1 MNSAPIEAVSQQTL
15 KESSYKACF
24 LIPCFNHGATM
35 PAVVSSLLN
44 FKLPIIIVDDGS
56 ELATKQFLTPL
67 ADNPNVTLV
76 TLEQNQGKGGAVKAG
91 IKRAQDLGFSHAIQI
106 DADGQHDLEA
116 LPALIQA
123 SQDKPQRLISGQPV
137 YDESVPKARLYGRYA
152 THIWVWI
159 ETLSLS
165 IKDSMC
171 GFRAYP
177 INQTRAVLSKYDVGS
192 RMDFDI
198 EILVRL
204 YWEGCDIDFIETR
217 VIYPENGV
225 SHFDALW
232 DNVKISWMHT
242 RLFFGMLPRA
252 PKLITRHFKSDSA
265 NNLSAENSQGS
276 SADSRQV
283 NSEQMGSEQP
293 HWSRTQ
299 ERGTVLGIKLLLA
312 VYTLLGRGVFNLILR
327 GVMGYYHLTGKRA
340 RNASEQY
347 LFQLKTYAEQQNIE
361 LPTELT
367 SYNHL
372 LSFGHT
378 MLDKLAAWKGD
389 FSVDNLT
396 IHGQEQFE
404 SMVANQQGVVILGS
418 HLGNIELCRA
428 LGRRHSNIKINAL
441 VFTEHAERFNSVMK
455 AVNPQSDLNLI
466 QVTSMGPDT
475 AILLQQKLEQ
485 GEWIVIVGDRTSTS
499 KESRSVWAEF
509 LGKEAPFPQ
518 GPFMLASVLKAP
530 VFLLFGLRDD
540 SQPKPHFNVY
550 FEHFSDKI
558 ELPRKTREQSLQQV
572 VQKYADRLQ
581 HYTLKAPLQWY
592 NFFNFWTLSN
602 QHHDEKESK

>member
-1 MNSAPIEAVSQQTL
+1 MNSAPVEATQDQT

-35 PAVVSSLLN
+35 PEVVSSLLE
-44 FKLPIIIVDDGS
+44 FELPIIIVDDGS
-56 ELATKQFLTPL
+56 ELATKQFLAPL
-67 ADNPNVTLV
+67 AENSNVTLV

-91 IKRAQDLGFSHAIQI
+91 IKKAQEIGFSHTIQI

-116 LPALIQA
+116 LPTLIEA
-123 SQDKPQRLISGQPV
+123 SQAKPQRLISGRPV

-177 INQTRAVLSKYDVGS
+177 INQTQAVLSKYDVGS

-204 YWEGCDIDFIETR
+204 YWEGCDIDFVETR

-252 PKLITRHFKSDSA
+252 PKLIARHFKSDSA
-265 NNLSAENSQGS
+265 DNNQGS
-276 SADSRQV
+276 STDSEPQA
-283 NSEQMGSEQP
+283 SEQP

-312 VYTLLGRGVFNLILR
+312 IYTLLGRGVFNLILR
-327 GVMGYYHLTGKRA
+327 GVMRYYHLTGKRA

-347 LFQLKTYAEQQNIE
+347 LFQLKAYAEQQNIE
-361 LPTELT
+361 LPAELT

-389 FSVDNLT
+389 FSADNLT
-396 IHGQEQFE
+396 IHGQDQFE
-404 SMVANQQGVVILGS
+404 SMVANQQGVLILGS

-540 SQPKPHFNVY
+540 SRAKPHFNVY

-572 VQKYADRLQ
+572 VQQYADRLQ

-592 NFFNFWTLSN
+592 NFFNFWTLSK
-602 QHHDEKESK
+602 HHDEKESK

>member
-1 MNSAPIEAVSQQTL
+1 MNSAPVEATSQHPTE
-15 KESSYKACF
+15 ESSYKACF

-35 PAVVSSLLN
+35 PTVVSSLHH
-44 FKLPIIIVDDGS
+44 FELPIIIVDDGS
-56 ELATKQFLTPL
+56 ELTTKQFLAPL
-67 ADNPNVTLV
+67 AEHSHVTLV

-91 IKRAQDLGFSHAIQI
+91 IKKAHELGFSHAIQI

-116 LPALIQA
+116 LPTLIEA
-123 SQDKPQRLISGQPV
+123 SQAKPQRLISGQPV

-177 INQTRAVLSKYDVGS
+177 INQTQAVLSKYDVGS

-204 YWEGCDIDFIETR
+204 YWEGCDIDFVETR
-217 VIYPENGV
+217 VIYPENGI

-232 DNVKISWMHT
+232 DNIKISWMHT

-252 PKLITRHFKSDSA
+252 PKLIARHFKSDSA
-265 NNLSAENSQGS
+265 ESYQAS
-276 SADSRQV
+276 STDSELQT
-283 NSEQMGSEQP
+283 SEQP

-312 VYTLLGRGVFNLILR
+312 IYTLLGRGVFNLILR
-327 GVMGYYHLTGKRA
+327 AVMRYYHLTGKRA

-347 LFQLKTYAEQQNIE
+347 LFQLKAYAEQQNIE
-361 LPTELT
+361 LPGELT

-389 FSVDNLT
+389 FSVENLT
-396 IHGQEQFE
+396 IHGQDQFE
-404 SMVANQQGVVILGS
+404 NMVANKQGVLILGS

-540 SQPKPHFNVY
+540 SQRKPHFNVY

-558 ELPRKTREQSLQQV
+558 ELPRKTREQSLKQV
-572 VQKYADRLQ
+572 VQQYADRLQ
-581 HYTLKAPLQWY
+581 HYTLRAPLQWY
-592 NFFNFWTLSN
+592 NFFNFWTLSK
-602 QHHDEKESK
+602 HHDEKESK

>member
-1 MNSAPIEAVSQQTL
+1 MNSAPVEATSQHQT
-15 KESSYKACF
+15 KESSYNACF

-35 PAVVSSLLN
+35 PAVVSSLHH
-44 FKLPIIIVDDGS
+44 FELPIIIVDDGS
-56 ELATKQFLTPL
+56 ESATKQLLAPLTDSPS
-67 ADNPNVTLV
+67 VTLV
-76 TLEQNQGKGGAVKAG
+76 TLEQNQGKGDAVKAG
-91 IKRAQDLGFSHAIQI
+91 IKRAQELGFSHAIQI

-152 THIWVWI
+152 THVWVWI

-177 INQTRAVLSKYDVGS
+177 INPTQAVLSKYDVGS

-204 YWEGCDIDFIETR
+204 YWEGCDIDFVETR
-217 VIYPENGV
+217 VIYPENGI

-252 PKLITRHFKSDSA
+252 PKLIARHFKSDSA
-265 NNLSAENSQGS
+265 KSGQKQDSSTGSNNNE
-276 SADSRQV
+276 
-283 NSEQMGSEQP
+283 SEQP

-327 GVMGYYHLTGKRA
+327 GVMRYYHLTGKRA

-347 LFQLKTYAEQQNIE
+347 LFQLKAYAEQQNIE
-361 LPTELT
+361 LPAELT

-389 FSVDNLT
+389 FSVDNLS

-404 SMVANQQGVVILGS
+404 SMVANQQGVLILGS

-540 SQPKPHFNVY
+540 SQSKPHFNVY

-572 VQKYADRLQ
+572 VQKYADRLE

-592 NFFNFWTLSN
+592 NFFNFWTLSK
-602 QHHDEKESK
+602 HHDEKKSK

>member
-1 MNSAPIEAVSQQTL
+1 MNSAPAEAASQHVT
-15 KESSYKACF
+15 KESDYKACF
-24 LIPCFNHGATM
+24 LIPCFNHGETM
-35 PAVVSSLLN
+35 PAVVSSLHH
-44 FKLPIIIVDDGS
+44 FELPIIIVDDGS
-56 ELATKQFLTPL
+56 ELTTKQFLAPL
-67 ADNPNVTLV
+67 VENSNVTLV

-91 IKRAQDLGFSHAIQI
+91 IKRAQELGFSHAIQI
-106 DADGQHDLEA
+106 DADGQHDLDA
-116 LPALIQA
+116 LPALIEA
-123 SQDKPQRLISGQPV
+123 SQAKPQRLISGQPV
-137 YDESVPKARLYGRYA
+137 YDDSVPKARLYGRYA

-177 INQTRAVLSKYDVGS
+177 IDKTQTVLNKYDVGS

-252 PKLITRHFKSDSA
+252 PKLIARHFKSDSEDHLTSSTQFSESNQA
-265 NNLSAENSQGS
+265 QQTPNST
-276 SADSRQV
+276 
-283 NSEQMGSEQP
+283 EQP

-312 VYTLLGRGVFNLILR
+312 VYSLLGRGVFNLILR
-327 GVMGYYHLTGKRA
+327 GVMRYYHLTGKRA

-361 LPTELT
+361 LPAELT

-404 SMVANQQGVVILGS
+404 SMVENQQGVLILGS

-428 LGRRHSNIKINAL
+428 LGRRHSHIKINAL

-540 SQPKPHFNVY
+540 SQTKPHFNVY

-558 ELPRKTREQSLQQV
+558 ELPRKAREQSLQQV

-592 NFFNFWTLSN
+592 NFFNFWTLSK
-602 QHHDEKESK
+602 HHDEKKSK

>member
-15 KESSYKACF
+15 KESSYNACF

-35 PAVVSSLLN
+35 PAVVSSLHH
-44 FKLPIIIVDDGS
+44 FELPIIIVDDGS
-56 ELATKQFLTPL
+56 ELATKQFLAPL
-67 ADNPNVTLV
+67 AENSNVTLV

-91 IKRAQDLGFSHAIQI
+91 IKRAQELGFSHAIQI

-116 LPALIQA
+116 LPALVEA
-123 SQDKPQRLISGQPV
+123 SQAKPQRLISGQPV
-137 YDESVPKARLYGRYA
+137 YDDSVPKARLYGRYA

-177 INQTRAVLSKYDVGS
+177 IDKTQTVLNKYDVGS

-204 YWEGCDIDFIETR
+204 YWEGCDIDFVETR
-217 VIYPENGV
+217 VIYPENGI

-252 PKLITRHFKSDSA
+252 PKLMARHFKSDSA
-265 NNLSAENSQGS
+265 KNGQNQDSLAESNKNVS
-276 SADSRQV
+276 D
-283 NSEQMGSEQP
+283 QP

-327 GVMGYYHLTGKRA
+327 GVMRYYHLTGKRA

-347 LFQLKTYAEQQNIE
+347 LFQLKAYAEQQNIE
-361 LPTELT
+361 LPAELT

-389 FSVDNLT
+389 FSVENLT
-396 IHGQEQFE
+396 IHGQDQFE
-404 SMVANQQGVVILGS
+404 SMVENQQGVLILGS

-540 SQPKPHFNVY
+540 SQSKPHFNVY

-572 VQKYADRLQ
+572 VQKYANRLE

-592 NFFNFWTLSN
+592 NFFNFWTLSK
-602 QHHDEKESK
+602 HHDEKESK

>member
-1 MNSAPIEAVSQQTL
+1 MNSAPIEAVSQQML

-24 LIPCFNHGATM
+24 LVPCFNHGATM
-35 PAVVSSLLN
+35 PAVVSSLHH
-44 FKLPIIIVDDGS
+44 FELPIIIVDDGS
-56 ELATKQFLTPL
+56 ELTTKQFLTPL
-67 ADNPNVTLV
+67 AENSNVTLV

-91 IKRAQDLGFSHAIQI
+91 IKRAQELGFSHAIQI

-177 INQTRAVLSKYDVGS
+177 INQTRVVLSKYDVGS

-540 SQPKPHFNVY
+540 SQSKPHFNVY

-558 ELPRKTREQSLQQV
+558 ELPRKTREQSLKLV
-572 VQKYADRLQ
+572 VQQYANRLQ

>member
-15 KESSYKACF
+15 KESSYNACF

-35 PAVVSSLLN
+35 PAVVSSLHH
-44 FKLPIIIVDDGS
+44 FELPIIIVDDGS
-56 ELATKQFLTPL
+56 ELATKQFLAPL
-67 ADNPNVTLV
+67 AENSNVTLV

-91 IKRAQDLGFSHAIQI
+91 IKRAQELGFSHAIQI

-116 LPALIQA
+116 LPALVEA
-123 SQDKPQRLISGQPV
+123 SQAKPQRLISGQPV

-177 INQTRAVLSKYDVGS
+177 IDKTQTVLNKYDVGS

-204 YWEGCDIDFIETR
+204 YWEGCDIDFVETR
-217 VIYPENGV
+217 VIYPENGI

-252 PKLITRHFKSDSA
+252 PKLIARHFKSDSTK
-265 NNLSAENSQGS
+265 NGPNQDSLAESNK
-276 SADSRQV
+276 
-283 NSEQMGSEQP
+283 NESEQP

-327 GVMGYYHLTGKRA
+327 GVMRYYHLTGKRA

-347 LFQLKTYAEQQNIE
+347 LFQLKAYAEQQNIE
-361 LPTELT
+361 LPAELT

-396 IHGQEQFE
+396 IHGQDQFE
-404 SMVANQQGVVILGS
+404 SMVENQQGVLILGS

-540 SQPKPHFNVY
+540 SKSKPHFNVY

-558 ELPRKTREQSLQQV
+558 ELPRKTREHSLQQV
-572 VQKYADRLQ
+572 VQKYANRLE

-592 NFFNFWTLSN
+592 NFFNFWTLSK
-602 QHHDEKESK
+602 HHDEKESK

>member
-1 MNSAPIEAVSQQTL
+1 MNSAPVEATSQHHT

-35 PAVVSSLLN
+35 PAVVSSLHH
-44 FKLPIIIVDDGS
+44 FELPIIIVDDGS
-56 ELATKQFLTPL
+56 ELTTKQFLSPL
-67 ADNPNVTLV
+67 AENSNVTLV

-91 IKRAQDLGFSHAIQI
+91 IKKAQQLGFSHAIQI

-116 LPALIQA
+116 LPTLIEA
-123 SQDKPQRLISGQPV
+123 SQAKPQRLISGQPI
-137 YDESVPKARLYGRYA
+137 YDDSVPKARLYGRYA

-177 INQTRAVLSKYDVGS
+177 INQTQTVLNKYDVGS

-204 YWEGCDIDFIETR
+204 YWEGCDIDFVETR
-217 VIYPENGV
+217 VIYPENGI

-242 RLFFGMLPRA
+242 RLFFSMLPRA
-252 PKLITRHFKSDSA
+252 PKLIARHFKSDSA
-265 NNLSAENSQGS
+265 DNNPNLST
-276 SADSRQV
+276 DSEPQA
-283 NSEQMGSEQP
+283 SEQP

-312 VYTLLGRGVFNLILR
+312 IYTLLGRGVFNLILR
-327 GVMGYYHLTGKRA
+327 GVMRYYHLTGQRA

-347 LFQLKTYAEQQNIE
+347 LFQLKAYTEQQNIE
-361 LPTELT
+361 LPGELT

-389 FSVDNLT
+389 FSAENLT
-396 IHGQEQFE
+396 IHGQDQFE
-404 SMVANQQGVVILGS
+404 NMVANQQGVLILGS

-518 GPFMLASVLKAP
+518 GPFMLASILKAP

-540 SQPKPHFNVY
+540 SQSKPHFNVY

-572 VQKYADRLQ
+572 VQQYADRLQ

-592 NFFNFWTLSN
+592 NFFNFWTLSK
-602 QHHDEKESK
+602 HHDENKSK

>member
-1 MNSAPIEAVSQQTL
+1 MNSAEAVSQHAL
-15 KESSYKACF
+15 VEGNYKACF

-35 PAVVSSLLN
+35 PSVVSSLLN

-56 ELATKQFLTPL
+56 ELETKQFLTPL
-67 ADNPNVTLV
+67 ADSPSVTLV
-76 TLEQNQGKGGAVKAG
+76 TLDQNQGKGGAVKAG
-91 IKRAQDLGFSHAIQI
+91 IKRAQELGFSHAIQI

-123 SQDKPQRLISGQPV
+123 SQTKPQRLISGQPV

-177 INQTRAVLSKYDVGS
+177 IDKTQTVLNKYDVGS

-204 YWEGCDIDFIETR
+204 YWEDCDIDFVETR
-217 VIYPENGV
+217 VIYPENGI

-252 PKLITRHFKSDSA
+252 PKLIARHFKSDSA
-265 NNLSAENSQGS
+265 KKLSAENSQAS

-283 NSEQMGSEQP
+283 NSEQIGSEQP

-327 GVMGYYHLTGKRA
+327 GVMRYYHLTGKRA

-347 LFQLKTYAEQQNIE
+347 LFQLKAYSEQQNIE
-361 LPTELT
+361 LPAELT

-389 FSVDNLT
+389 FSVDNLS

-404 SMVANQQGVVILGS
+404 SMVANKQGVLILGS

-540 SQPKPHFNVY
+540 SQSKPHFNVY

-572 VQKYADRLQ
+572 VQKYADRLE

-592 NFFNFWTLSN
+592 NFFNFWTLSK
-602 QHHDEKESK
+602 HHDEKESK

>member
-1 MNSAPIEAVSQQTL
+1 MNSTPIEANSQHQT
-15 KESSYKACF
+15 KESSFNACF

-35 PAVVSSLLN
+35 PAVVSSLHH
-44 FKLPIIIVDDGS
+44 FELPIIIVDDGS
-56 ELATKQFLTPL
+56 ELATKQFLAPL
-67 ADNPNVTLV
+67 ADSPSVTLV

-91 IKRAQDLGFSHAIQI
+91 IKRAQELGFSHAIQI

-123 SQDKPQRLISGQPV
+123 SQAKPMRLISGQPV

-177 INQTRAVLSKYDVGS
+177 INQTQAVLSKYDVGS

-204 YWEGCDIDFIETR
+204 YWEGCDIDFVETR
-217 VIYPENGV
+217 VIYPENGI

-252 PKLITRHFKSDSA
+252 PKLIARHFKSDSA
-265 NNLSAENSQGS
+265 KSGQNQDSSTGPNNNEL
-276 SADSRQV
+276 
-283 NSEQMGSEQP
+283 EQP

-312 VYTLLGRGVFNLILR
+312 IYTLLGRGVFNLILR
-327 GVMGYYHLTGKRA
+327 GVMRYYHLTGKRA

-347 LFQLKTYAEQQNIE
+347 LFQLKAYAEQQNIE

-389 FSVDNLT
+389 FSADNLT
-396 IHGQEQFE
+396 IHGQDQFE
-404 SMVANQQGVVILGS
+404 SMVANKQGVLILGS

-540 SQPKPHFNVY
+540 SQSKPHFNVY

-592 NFFNFWTLSN
+592 NFFNFWTLSK
-602 QHHDEKESK
+602 HHDEKESK

>member
-15 KESSYKACF
+15 KESSYNACF

-35 PAVVSSLLN
+35 PAVVSSLHH
-44 FKLPIIIVDDGS
+44 FELPIIIVDDGS

-67 ADNPNVTLV
+67 ANSASVTLV

-91 IKRAQDLGFSHAIQI
+91 IKKAQQLGFSHAIQI
-106 DADGQHDLEA
+106 DADGQHDLDA

-177 INQTRAVLSKYDVGS
+177 IDKTQTVLNKYDVGS

-204 YWEGCDIDFIETR
+204 YWEGCDIDFVETR
-217 VIYPENGV
+217 VIYPENGI

-252 PKLITRHFKSDSA
+252 PKLIARHFKPTFA
-265 NNLSAENSQGS
+265 NNDQNQDSLAESNK
-276 SADSRQV
+276 
-283 NSEQMGSEQP
+283 NESEQP

-327 GVMGYYHLTGKRA
+327 GVMRYYHLTGKRA

-347 LFQLKTYAEQQNIE
+347 LFQLKAYAEQQNIE
-361 LPTELT
+361 LPAELT

-396 IHGQEQFE
+396 IHGQDQFE
-404 SMVANQQGVVILGS
+404 SMVENQQGVLILGS

-540 SQPKPHFNVY
+540 SQSKPHFDVY

-572 VQKYADRLQ
+572 VQKYANRLE

-592 NFFNFWTLSN
+592 NFFNFWTLSK
-602 QHHDEKESK
+602 HHDEKESK

>member
-1 MNSAPIEAVSQQTL
+1 MNSAPIEATSQDQT
-15 KESSYKACF
+15 KESSYNACF

-35 PAVVSSLLN
+35 PAVVSSLHH
-44 FKLPIIIVDDGS
+44 FELPIIIVDDGS
-56 ELATKQFLTPL
+56 ELTTKQFLAPL
-67 ADNPNVTLV
+67 AENSYVTLV

-91 IKRAQDLGFSHAIQI
+91 IKRAQELGFSHAIQI
-106 DADGQHDLEA
+106 DADGQHDLDA

-123 SQDKPQRLISGQPV
+123 SQAKPQRLISGQPI
-137 YDESVPKARLYGRYA
+137 YDDSVPKARLYGRYA

-177 INQTRAVLSKYDVGS
+177 VDKTQTVLNKYDVGS

-204 YWEGCDIDFIETR
+204 YWEGCDIDFVETR
-217 VIYPENGV
+217 VIYPENGI

-252 PKLITRHFKSDSA
+252 PKLIARHFKSDSA
-265 NNLSAENSQGS
+265 KGGQNQDSLAESNK
-276 SADSRQV
+276 
-283 NSEQMGSEQP
+283 NESEQP

-327 GVMGYYHLTGKRA
+327 GVMRYYHLTGKRA

-347 LFQLKTYAEQQNIE
+347 LFQLKAYAEQQNIE
-361 LPTELT
+361 LPAELT

-396 IHGQEQFE
+396 IHGQDQFE
-404 SMVANQQGVVILGS
+404 SMVENQQGVLILGS

-540 SQPKPHFNVY
+540 SQSKPHFNVY
-550 FEHFSDKI
+550 FDHFSDKI

-572 VQKYADRLQ
+572 VQKYANRLE

-592 NFFNFWTLSN
+592 NFFNFWTLSK
-602 QHHDEKESK
+602 HHDEKESK